1 MEAVVLE
8 NAEVRDNLESHNEG
22 LDLGP
27 LFESEVVSDADLKG
41 ESTTEESPATSEPSG
56 EQAEKTEQAAEKEEA
71 TPEEKT
77 VDKPPAGYV
86 PHEALKQERQKAQS
100 LKAELK
106 AMQAQIDKL
115 TKPVPEGDRF
125 KDFKPLSVDEFKQLQ
140 DDSPDE
146 ASVYLYEYN
155 QYMES
160 KANKAEVEESR
171 RQAESAIKE
180 LVADGS
186 QEMERVF
193 PGFHS
198 GKNDEAAQVAQYGV
212 DKGLNPDLLFDLTN
226 PGTKIVSHDGT
237 QYILGRGAADIAK
250 FIKSYR
256 DTATSLNE
264 TELRKKVEAELRQT
278 IESEA
283 KKQVIDKLKFDDGY
297 KSLDSATTTSDKSI
311 KQRSGTVTE
320 SEFARMSPAEQAA
333 LLGG

>member
-1 MEAVVLE
+1 MEAAALE
-8 NAEVRDNLESHNEG
+8 NAEIRDNLESHNEG
-22 LDLGP
+22 LELGP

-41 ESTTEESPATSEPSG
+41 ESTTEESPAASEPSG

-71 TPEEKT
+71 TPEEKA
-77 VDKPPAGYV
+77 VEKPPAGYV

-106 AMQAQIDKL
+106 AMQAQLDKL
-115 TKPVPEGDRF
+115 TKPVEGDKF

-140 DDSPDE
+140 EDSPDE

-160 KANKAEVEESR
+160 RANKAEVEESA

-180 LVADGS
+180 LVIDGS
-186 QEMERVF
+186 QEIERIF
-193 PGFHS
+193 PGFHE
-198 GKNDEAAQVAQYGV
+198 GKNDEAVQVAQYGV

-226 PGTKIVSHDGT
+226 PGTKIVTHDGT
-237 QYILGRGAADIAK
+237 QYILGRGAADIAR

-264 TELRKKVEAELRQT
+264 TELRKKVEAELRQS
-278 IESEA
+278 IESDA